1 MQVRTHT
8 HWHTLAHVAVNYV
21 VTLYM
26 HVCVLTAKDNDGG
39 FLLLPFFFG
48 FCWSSV
54 QIAKLLS
61 AALCVC
67 VCATLLD
74 RAEGAR

>member
-39 FLLLPFFFG
+39 FLLLPFFLVFVG
-48 FCWSSV
+48 RVFKSLNYS
-54 QIAKLLS
+54 LR
-61 AALCVC
+61 LCVC
-67 VCATLLD
+67 VCVRDTP
-74 RAEGAR
+74 